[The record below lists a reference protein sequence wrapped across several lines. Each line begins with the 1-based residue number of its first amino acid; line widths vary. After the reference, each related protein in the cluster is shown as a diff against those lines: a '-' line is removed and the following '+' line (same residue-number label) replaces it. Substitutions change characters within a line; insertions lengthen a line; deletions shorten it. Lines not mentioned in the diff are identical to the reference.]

1 VRGRKVPH
9 LLILN
14 LLPSLLLAPLAA
26 GAQEPTKVPR
36 VGYLSSASP
45 SNVEFQRTRDAFLAE
60 LRKLGYGEGQNI
72 RLEYR
77 WAEGTLARFPVD
89 VILTAGGTPA
99 ALAAKE
105 ATTTIPVVFVAVG
118 DPVGSQ
124 LVASLARPGGNVT
137 GLTHI
142 ASELDGKRLEL
153 LKEVI
158 PKVHR
163 VAVLW
168 DPEFPPHGEGL
179 KVLRRSAGALRV
191 ELQPVGFRGPE
202 DLERGVAAARGGG
215 AGALLVLAHPLTA
228 AHARRLAGLTEKSRL
243 PAISQFR
250 EFAEAGGLM
259 AYGTPL
265 SDLFRRA
272 AVYVDK
278 ILKGAKPGDL
288 PVEQPTKF
296 ELVINLK
303 TAKALGLKI
312 PQSVLIRADEVIQ

>member
-1 VRGRKVPH
+1 MRGRKVTH

-77 WAEGTLARFPVD
+77 WAEGTLARFPALAAELVRLPVD
-89 VILTAGGTPA
+89 VILTAGGTTA

-142 ASELDGKRLEL
+142 ASELDAKRLEL

-228 AHARRLAGLTEKSRL
+228 AHARRLAGLTEKSQL

-259 AYGTPL
+259 AYGTPI

-272 AVYVDK
+272 AYYYSGSFLHQDRSGSNASRFF
-278 ILKGAKPGDL
+278 LC
-288 PVEQPTKF
+288 E
-296 ELVINLK
+296 
-303 TAKALGLKI
+303 
-312 PQSVLIRADEVIQ
+312 R